1 MHRAHSFRKVF
12 NFIQSTYIY
21 WVSITH
27 IVCSKHYT
35 KLVDFQWAAVKSQMN
50 SGDVNISRI
59 QTQREKNH
67 PKHPCIL
74 PYNARRYRSWN
85 IFSTKQLRAV
95 PTATPEVSKKKKEK
109 KASLQATYIRTHAH
123 HRRAIIKQG
132 IYIYFFLFLSL
143 YHFHDCC
150 PLATSISAPAPRSP
164 WSHSHTL
171 LLYVHNNHGW
181 PQTA

>member
-95 PTATPEVSKKKKEK
+95 PTATPEVRKKRRKK
-109 KASLQATYIRTHAH
+109 SITSNHIHTHARTSSTCDH
-123 HRRAIIKQG
+123 QTGHI
-132 IYIYFFLFLSL
+132 FFFFVPFTLSFSWL
-143 YHFHDCC
+143 LSSRHIHLSSGA
-150 PLATSISAPAPRSP
+150 PLTVVTFSYSAALC
-164 WSHSHTL
+164 T
-171 LLYVHNNHGW
+171 
-181 PQTA
+181 